1 MPTINFSIDETTSAN
16 AQAAATALRSLT
28 QEYQKLNR
36 VLVKTEKQLLKFDEI
51 NRLVAYADKP
61 VSAGRTSSGRSSSSS
76 KSTTKKTE
84 TTPKA
89 GSTAGG
95 KSNGYTPRD
104 TSASLPLHLAIRDI
118 FFEWGNLNWEVILMK
133 LIAGVNAVGLGA
145 IGLVTAGPAGLALG
159 VTAGLLF
166 SILADATIFNFD
178 GKVQPEELRKALY
191 AILPVAG
198 AGVGLIAGGPAGALI
213 GLAVGTF
220 LSLKLI
226 GLDWSDAERQLNQF
240 FTDLHDFFDLRFQS
254 VSRFFHESIDG
265 LKTWWSNLSF
275 RGFHLSLPHLQVQ
288 WEMLNAN
295 SALARFLGISA
306 VPHLSVQWYARGG
319 IVNGATLI
327 GAGEQ
332 GKEAIVPLERHTEW
346 IRLVA
351 AELRAQLEALGPSHA
366 FALYPLPAAAAGSL
380 IPPSA
385 LQSESRPSLDGLA
398 DAIVSAISS
407 LQADSPEP
415 VIRVYLDGKQLSD
428 AITKYQRRDARA
440 KG

>member
-1 MPTINFSIDETTSAN
+1 MPSITFETEAANYEASAI
-16 AQAAATALRSLT
+16 ALRSLT
-28 QEYQKLNR
+28 KEYTKLNR
-36 VLVKTEKQLLKFDEI
+36 VIVQTEKQLLKFDEI

-61 VSAGRTSSGRSSSSS
+61 ASAGRASSGRSSSSKSSS
-76 KSTTKKTE
+76 KT
-84 TTPKA
+84 TTPKT
-89 GSTAGG
+89 TAGTG
-95 KSNGYTPRD
+95 EKKPYTPSDRD
-104 TSASLPLHLAIRDI
+104 TSASLPLHLAIKDI
-118 FFEWGNLNWEVILMK
+118 FFEWGDLNWEVILMK
-133 LIAGVNAVGLGA
+133 LIAGVNAIGLGA
-145 IGLVTAGPAGLALG
+145 IGLVAAGPAGLALG
-159 VTAGLLF
+159 VAAGLLF

-226 GLDWSDAERQLNQF
+226 GLDWSDAERQLTQF
-240 FTDLHDFFDLRFQS
+240 FTDLHDFFDFRFQS

-332 GKEAIVPLERHTEW
+332 GREAIVPLERHTEW

-351 AELRAQLEALGPSHA
+351 SELRAQLEALGPAHA
-366 FALYPLPAAAAGSL
+366 FALYPLPAAATGSL

-428 AITKYQRRDARA
+428 AVTKYQRRDARA
-440 KG
+440 QG

>member
-1 MPTINFSIDETTSAN
+1 MPSITFETEAANYEASAI
-16 AQAAATALRSLT
+16 ALRSLT
-28 QEYQKLNR
+28 KEYTKLNR
-36 VLVKTEKQLLKFDEI
+36 VIVQTEKQLLKFDEI

-61 VSAGRTSSGRSSSSS
+61 ASAGRTSSGRSSSSKSAS
-76 KSTTKKTE
+76 KT
-84 TTPKA
+84 TTPKTTTGT
-89 GSTAGG
+89 GSGEKKPYMPST
-95 KSNGYTPRD
+95 RD
-104 TSASLPLHLAIRDI
+104 TSASLPLHLAIKDI
-118 FFEWGNLNWEVILMK
+118 FFEWGDLNWEVILMK
-133 LIAGVNAVGLGA
+133 LIAGVNAIGLGV
-145 IGLVTAGPAGLALG
+145 IGLVAAGPAGLALG
-159 VTAGLLF
+159 LTAGLLF

-191 AILPVAG
+191 ALLPVAG
-198 AGVGLIAGGPAGALI
+198 AGVGLLAGGPAGALI

-226 GLDWSDAERQLNQF
+226 GLDWSEAERQLTQF

-275 RGFHLSLPHLQVQ
+275 RGFHLSLPHLHVQ

-332 GKEAIVPLERHTEW
+332 GKEAVIPLERHTEW

-351 AELRAQLEALGPSHA
+351 SELRAQLEALGPSHTW
-366 FALYPLPAAAAGSL
+366 ALYPLPAAATGSL

-398 DAIVSAISS
+398 DAIVSAIST
-407 LQADSPEP
+407 LQAVSPEP

-428 AITKYQRRDARA
+428 AVTRYQRRDARA
-440 KG
+440 SG

>member
-61 VSAGRTSSGRSSSSS
+61 ASAGRASSGRASSS
-76 KSTTKKTE
+76 KSSTKTS
-84 TTPKA
+84 TPKT
-89 GSTAGG
+89 STGTG
-95 KSNGYTPRD
+95 EKKPYTPSDRD

-118 FFEWGNLNWEVILMK
+118 FFEWGDLNWEVILMK
-133 LIAGVNAVGLGA
+133 LIAGVNAIGLGA
-145 IGLVTAGPAGLALG
+145 IGLVAAGPAGLALG
-159 VTAGLLF
+159 VAAGLLF

-226 GLDWSDAERQLNQF
+226 GLDWSDAERQLTRF

-265 LKTWWSNLSF
+265 LRTWWSNLSF

-332 GKEAIVPLERHTEW
+332 GKEAIVPLEKHTEW

-351 AELRAQLEALGPSHA
+351 SELRAQLEALGPSHA
-366 FALYPLPAAAAGSL
+366 FALYPLPAAASGRL

-398 DAIVSAISS
+398 DAIVSAVSS
-407 LQADSPEP
+407 LQTDSPEP
-415 VIRVYLDGKQLSD
+415 VIRVYPDGKQFSD
-428 AITKYQRRDARA
+428 AVTRYRRRA
-440 KG
+440 ERAAG